1 MFRLRHSAKFA
12 SSNSWMLDAICNGRG
27 NMFRLRRSAKMA
39 PMAEK
44 WAKAPRRL
52 PRRSHIHLSR
62 HDSAGASP
70 AGGRSAPAGETH
82 SPALSPCV
90 ARSELQSARF
100 ASASR
105 QGGGLSACRN
115 GVIAQRDG
123 AHRISSCIEM
133 SERRGRRRMSIGEA
147 NNTCVPFN
155 GVTKPERPPP
165 CPSSFYLV

>member
-1 MFRLRHSAKFA
+1 MAGGHPGLRVHDDGCIQTAGYSLGTV
-12 SSNSWMLDAICNGRG
+12 SNGRG

-44 WAKAPRRL
+44 RAKVPRRL

-62 HDSAGASP
+62 QSSAGASP

-90 ARSELQSARF
+90 ARPELQSARF
-100 ASASR
+100 ANVTR

-115 GVIAQRDG
+115 GVIARRDG
-123 AHRISSCIEM
+123 PYCMLHWATDEKTPWQAANDLQ
-133 SERRGRRRMSIGEA
+133 GREQSM
-147 NNTCVPFN
+147 
-155 GVTKPERPPP
+155 RPI
-165 CPSSFYLV
+165 